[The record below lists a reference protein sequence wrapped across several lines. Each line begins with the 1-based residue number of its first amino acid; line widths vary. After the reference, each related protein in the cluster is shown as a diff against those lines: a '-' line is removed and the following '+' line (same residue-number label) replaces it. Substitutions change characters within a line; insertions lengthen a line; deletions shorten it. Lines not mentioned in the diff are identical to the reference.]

1 MNDSVLCAYDGPI
14 VTLTLNRPLSLNAL
28 DAPMIDALLEVA
40 TRIAANQ
47 DVRCVILNGAGK
59 HFMAGGDV
67 GMLGALRQAPDDA
80 QRIDGIMR
88 RVHAFIETLQRMPH
102 PVIASV
108 RGAVAGFGMSLAC
121 ACDLVIASDT
131 SIFAAAYCNIGTTP
145 DGGLSFFLPR
155 LVGVK
160 KAMEIIQLGER
171 FNAEEALRIGLINR
185 VIADAELEP
194 VTRSIAAR
202 LANGPALAMRNAKRL
217 LNTSLAHDLSQ
228 HLEAEAI
235 SFKACAATADFAEG
249 IAAFLAKRPPHF
261 GRDQE

>member
-14 VTLTLNRPLSLNAL
+14 VTLTLNRPSSLNAL
-28 DAPMIDALLEVA
+28 DAPMIDALLDIT

-47 DVRCVILNGAGK
+47 DLRCVILTGAGK

-67 GMLGALRQAPDDA
+67 GMLGALRPAPDDGH
-80 QRIDGIMR
+80 RIDGIMR
-88 RVHAFIETLQRMPH
+88 HVHAVIETLQRMPH

-131 SIFAAAYCNIGTTP
+131 TVFAAAYCNIGTTP

-160 KAMEIIQLGER
+160 KAMEIIQLGDR
-171 FNAEEALRIGLINR
+171 FDADEALRIGLINR
-185 VIADAELEP
+185 ALPDTELGP
-194 VTRSIAAR
+194 ATHAIAAR
-202 LANGPALAMRNAKRL
+202 LASGPALAVRNAKRL
-217 LNTSLAHDLSQ
+217 LNTSLAHELSQ
-228 HLEAEAI
+228 HLEAEAT
-235 SFKACAATADFAEG
+235 SFKACAATTDFAEG
-249 IAAFLAKRPPHF
+249 ITAFLAKRPPRF
-261 GRDQE
+261 GRV